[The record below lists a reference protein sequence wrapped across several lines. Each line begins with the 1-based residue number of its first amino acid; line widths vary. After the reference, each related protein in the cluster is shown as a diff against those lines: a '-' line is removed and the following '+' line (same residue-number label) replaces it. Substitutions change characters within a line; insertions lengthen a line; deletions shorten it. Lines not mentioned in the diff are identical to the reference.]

1 MFQAFS
7 DATVNRK
14 KGAQKEASGPSSR
27 HRSVQLGIDVP
38 LLLVTTTLVIFGLLM
53 VYSASWDYSFQ
64 LYGSASHIFVRQL
77 LWLGL
82 AVALAVLLTFLDY
95 HIWTRLAVPAMGI
108 TILMLVAVLIIGDVR
123 NNAVRTL
130 LSGSIQPS
138 ELAKIITVI
147 YLSIWLYAKRDRLGN
162 INFGLIPLAGILGIL
177 GGLIFVQP
185 DLSAVITIIFL
196 GGVMFFLAGGDIRQI
211 GLLLMVAFLF
221 GWLVVALNPTGSE
234 RVSSYLAGL
243 KDPTLASYH
252 VRRSLESFVRGGWFG
267 VGIGKAKT
275 KLTGLPVPP
284 TDSIFAV
291 IGEETGVF
299 GATILVVLYTLIFWR
314 GMGIARRAPDRLGM
328 LFTAGLSLWLA
339 IEAFI
344 NMAVMLNLIPFA
356 GNALPFISAGGSN
369 LMVSAAAVGIMMN
382 VSRMSVKNI
391 EEEGR
396 SFSAVVD
403 LRGRDRRRRV
413 SRPRRF
419 ERSNR

>member
-7 DATVNRK
+7 NATVDRV
-14 KGAQKEASGPSSR
+14 KGTKQGTNGAPSR
-27 HRSVQLGIDVP
+27 RRSVQLGIDVP
-38 LLLVTTTLVIFGLLM
+38 LLLITTTLMVFGLLM

-64 LYGSASHIFVRQL
+64 LYGSASQIFVRQL
-77 LWLGL
+77 LWLLL
-82 AVALAVLLTFLDY
+82 AVAVAVLLAFLDY
-95 HIWTRLAVPAMGI
+95 HIWIRLAVPAMGI
-108 TILMLVAVLIIGDVR
+108 TILMLVAVLIVGDVR

-130 LSGSIQPS
+130 LSGSVQPS

-147 YLSIWLYAKRDRLGN
+147 YLSIWLYAKRDQLGN
-162 INFGLIPLAGILGIL
+162 INFGMIPLAGILGIV
-177 GGLIFVQP
+177 GGLIFIQP
-185 DLSAVITIIFL
+185 DLSAVITIVFL
-196 GGVMFFLAGGDIRQI
+196 GGVMFFLAGGDLRQI

-221 GWLVVALNPTGSE
+221 GYLVVVLNPTGSE

-243 KDPTLASYH
+243 KDPTQASYH

-299 GATILVVLYTLIFWR
+299 GATMLVILYALIFWR
-314 GMGIARRAPDRLGM
+314 GMGIAKRAPDQLGT

-344 NMAVMLNLIPFA
+344 NMAVMLNL
-356 GNALPFISAGGSN
+356 
-369 LMVSAAAVGIMMN
+369 
-382 VSRMSVKNI
+382 
-391 EEEGR
+391 
-396 SFSAVVD
+396 
-403 LRGRDRRRRV
+403 
-413 SRPRRF
+413 
-419 ERSNR
+419 